1 MATHRAA
8 RLAGC
13 VFAVVMGTSTL
24 SNAATLTVA
33 WDPSPDPAVAGYVV
47 SMGTQSGVY
56 TSAIDAGTQTVEQF
70 SNLTGGTTYYFVV
83 QAYDSVG
90 NVSAPS
96 NEVAGVAPLSSPLA
110 ILCPVPTA
118 TSSNGSPVI
127 VAFSPT
133 ASGGVAPVSASCSPA
148 SGSLFPVAATHVVCT
163 ARDAAGAVATCDT
176 TVVVLTQ
183 QAPVPGG
190 PSPPVPGGPAPPVP
204 GCPGGPCPDAPTG
217 LVSTVTGSTVVL
229 RWVAPATYPTASY
242 VIEAGSGSGLTDLA
256 SFDTGNVLSTYTA
269 SSVPQGVYFVRVRAR
284 TSSGLASAATNEAI
298 ITVGAESCPASQ
310 PPSGLS
316 AVVDG
321 STVALNWRAAS
332 TGGSYVIEAGSV
344 PGASDLASFDT
355 QSPATSYTAF
365 GVGNGTYYVRLRGTN
380 SCGARST
387 ASNEILVN
395 VRR

>member
-8 RLAGC
+8 RLAAC

-33 WDPSPDPAVAGYVV
+33 WDPSPDAAVVGYVV
-47 SMGTQSGVY
+47 SMGTRSGVY

-83 QAYDSVG
+83 QAYDRSG
-90 NVSAPS
+90 NKSAPS
-96 NEVAGVAPLSSPLA
+96 SEVAGVAPLSSRLA

-133 ASGGVAPVSASCSPA
+133 VSGGVAPVSGSCSPA
-148 SGSLFPVAATHVVCT
+148 SGSLFPVGATHAVCT

-176 TVVVLTQ
+176 TVAVL
-183 QAPVPGG
+183 G
-190 PSPPVPGGPAPPVP
+190 PGGPAPGAPDP
-204 GCPGGPCPDAPTG
+204 GGPCLGGPCPDAPTG

-229 RWVAPATYPTASY
+229 RWVAPASYPTASY
-242 VIEAGSGSGLTDLA
+242 VIEAGSGSGLADLA
-256 SFDTGNVLSTYTA
+256 SFDTGNVLTTYTA

-284 TSSGLASAATNEAI
+284 TIYGLPSTATNEAI
-298 ITVGAESCPASQ
+298 ITVGAGSCPAPL

-316 AVVDG
+316 AVVNG
-321 STVALNWRAAS
+321 STVALNWRASS

-387 ASNEILVN
+387 ASNEIPVN
-395 VRR
+395 VGR